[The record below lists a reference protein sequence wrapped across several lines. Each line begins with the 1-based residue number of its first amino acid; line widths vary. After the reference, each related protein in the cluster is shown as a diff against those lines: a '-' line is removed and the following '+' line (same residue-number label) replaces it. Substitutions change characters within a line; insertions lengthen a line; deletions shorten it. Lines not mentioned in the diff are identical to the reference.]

1 MGSPI
6 LLCYPTDMAQDV
18 STPVLA
24 RSRGH
29 APHAG
34 NPTGTTPDLDRVVEA
49 SVNAPFS
56 TAVDAG
62 SLARAI
68 RADLVPDGYAPHL
81 ARFLGELP
89 LDLILRFCDLHAIET
104 SRLARFVRH
113 RRRELVLW
121 RPELDEHL
129 DALVPGS

>member
-1 MGSPI
+1 
-6 LLCYPTDMAQDV
+6 MAEDV

-24 RSRGH
+24 RSRGRAAH
-29 APHAG
+29 AEIPA
-34 NPTGTTPDLDRVVEA
+34 GTTPNLDRVVEA
-49 SVNAPFS
+49 SVNVPFP
-56 TAVDAG
+56 TAIDACT
-62 SLARAI
+62 LARAI

-89 LDLILRFCDLHAIET
+89 VDLILRFCDQHAIEA

-113 RRRELVLW
+113 RHPELAVW

-129 DALVPGS
+129 DALVPRP